1 MQTMKIF
8 LTEVEEDGKR
18 YAGPNIL
25 AEDWQK
31 AEQAAKH
38 NNLILIGEFVEIVAD
53 GELMHYIDKVEDTR
67 VLH

>member
-1 MQTMKIF
+1 MKIF

-25 AEDWQK
+25 AEVWKK
-31 AEQAAKH
+31 AEQAAKF
-38 NNLILIGEFVEIVAD
+38 NNLILVGEFVEIVTD
-53 GELMHYIDKVEDTR
+53 GDLMHYVEKFEDKR

>member
-1 MQTMKIF
+1 MKIF

-25 AEDWQK
+25 AATMKE
-31 AEQAAKH
+31 AEQAAKY
-38 NNLILIGEFVEIVAD
+38 NNLILVGEFVEIVTE
-53 GELMHYIDKVEDTR
+53 GGLMHYIDDTEKTK

>member
-1 MQTMKIF
+1 MKIF

-25 AEDWQK
+25 AATIKE
-31 AEQAAKH
+31 AEQAAKY
-38 NNLILIGEFVEIVAD
+38 NNLILVGEFVEIVTE
-53 GELMHYIDKVEDTR
+53 GGLMHYVEEKEAVE

>member
-1 MQTMKIF
+1 MKIF

-25 AEDWQK
+25 AEDWKK
-31 AEQAAKH
+31 AEQAAKF
-38 NNLILIGEFVEIVAD
+38 NNLILVGECVEIVTD
-53 GELMHYIDKVEDTR
+53 GDIMHYVEKFEDKR

>member
-1 MQTMKIF
+1 MKIF

-25 AEDWQK
+25 AATMKE
-31 AEQAAKH
+31 AEQAAKY
-38 NNLILIGEFVEIVAD
+38 NNLILVGEFVEIVTE
-53 GELMHYIDKVEDTR
+53 GGLMHYIDETEKTK